1 MTRRDICRASVT
13 CCTLDRTPPAPHL
26 KENTVAPRA
35 KLAAAS
41 ETFAGSL
48 GEFAMWLRLQFVP
61 VVMLLLGA
69 PLGVAEA
76 APVAIGNGALVRSS
90 GSAEEVAAHCGRRGQ
105 GACRTLR
112 GGPADRAYAPGD
124 YYEHD
129 ANKLPFGSERWRDQM
144 RRENRLGNPG

>member
-1 MTRRDICRASVT
+1 
-13 CCTLDRTPPAPHL
+13 
-26 KENTVAPRA
+26 
-35 KLAAAS
+35 
-41 ETFAGSL
+41 
-48 GEFAMWLRLQFVP
+48 MWLRLQFVP
-61 VVMLLLGA
+61 VAMLLLGA

-76 APVAIGNGALVRSS
+76 APVAIGKGALARSS
-90 GSAEEVAAHCGRRGQ
+90 AGADPVAAHCGRRGQ

-112 GGPADRAYAPGD
+112 GGPATSPYAPGD